1 MPQTIR
7 RAIRYA
13 AWCLLPPRRQA
24 PTPPPAPAPALRAT
38 SPHRPRSLRALRDAV
53 PLDHPG
59 RLVRPYLLAHE
70 QQERRADTQVAA
82 AGNHLGPWFLHGHEA
97 GLPVRGAAA

>member
-1 MPQTIR
+1 MLQRIR
-7 RAIRYA
+7 RTVRRAA
-13 AWCLLPPRRQA
+13 AWQRTPLPRRQA
-24 PTPPPAPAPALRAT
+24 PTPAPALRAA

-70 QQERRADTQVAA
+70 QQERRAETEVAA

>member
-1 MPQTIR
+1 MLQRIR
-7 RAIRYA
+7 RAVRRAA
-13 AWCLLPPRRQA
+13 AWQRTPLPRRQE
-24 PTPPPAPAPALRAT
+24 PTPVPAPALRVT

-70 QQERRADTQVAA
+70 QQERRAETEVAA